1 MIESRRFRQVFAAF
15 ALFTLFAGDVWR
27 YSIGWPGFGI
37 IAALIVTGAILIL
50 VRRRHE
56 WHIERFPIFLL
67 AFLALTL
74 LSIAWSFYPGASALG
89 VATTWGT
96 IVIGAA
102 LAVAYSWNEILAALG
117 TALRFILGLSLL
129 FEFVVAAFIRH
140 PVLPIVPAPGVDYAE
155 LETIPKLMYWSR
167 DLLFEGGKIQGIVG
181 NSSLLAF
188 VALAALLVFAIQLVG
203 KTVHRFWGGFW
214 LLVAVGTIALTRSP
228 TIYAALVGIALVLG
242 VVLLLRHTS
251 GPAKTAVYAGSA
263 ILAIGT
269 ALVATLGSAQ
279 LLSLV
284 GKSAD
289 LTGRVDIW
297 NAVIALAQER
307 PAFGWGWVSFW
318 APWVA
323 PFDNLAFAAGVR
335 QLHAHNAWLDVWLQ
349 LGVVGLVVFGM
360 LVLTTSTRSLQ
371 FAISSDKRIP
381 GQPGTFSVVSLL
393 PLLLLVALLV
403 QSVFE
408 SRLLIEY
415 GMVMLTIIA
424 IKTKLGE
431 RVPLR
436 AAVAP

>member
-1 MIESRRFRQVFAAF
+1 MIESRRFHSVFAAF

-27 YSIGWPGFGI
+27 YSIGWVGFGI
-37 IAALIVTGAILIL
+37 VAALIVAGAILIL
-50 VRRRHE
+50 VKRRHQ

-102 LAVAYSWNEILAALG
+102 LAIAYTWGEILAALG

-155 LETIPKLMYWSR
+155 LETVPKLLYWSR
-167 DLLFEGGKIQGIVG
+167 DLLFEGGKIQGVVG

-188 VALAALLVFAIQLVG
+188 VALAALIVFAIQFAG
-203 KTVHRFWGGFW
+203 KTVHRGWGGFW
-214 LLVAVGTIALTRSP
+214 LVVAVGTIALTRSP
-228 TIYAALVGIALVLG
+228 TIYAAIAGIILVLA

-251 GPAKTAVYAGSA
+251 GAAKTVVYVGSA

-269 ALVATLGSAQ
+269 AVFATLGSAQ
-279 LLSLV
+279 LLALV

-297 NAVIALAQER
+297 NAVITLAQER
-307 PAFGWGWVSFW
+307 PAFGWGWVSYWVPW
-318 APWVA
+318 AA
-323 PFDNLAFAAGVR
+323 PFDNLASAAGVR

-360 LVLTTSTRSLQ
+360 LVLTTSIRSVQ
-371 FAISSDKRIP
+371 FAISSDKRVP
-381 GQPGTFSVVSLL
+381 GTPGTFSVVSLL

-415 GMVMLTIIA
+415 GMVLLTIIA

-431 RVPLR
+431 RIPLR
-436 AAVAP
+436 ATVAA